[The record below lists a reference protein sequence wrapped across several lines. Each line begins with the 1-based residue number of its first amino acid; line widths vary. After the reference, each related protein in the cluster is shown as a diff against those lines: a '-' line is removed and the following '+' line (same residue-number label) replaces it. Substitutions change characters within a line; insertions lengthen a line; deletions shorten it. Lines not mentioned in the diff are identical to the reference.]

1 MNYFLHMKK
10 SLLYFLVAMT
20 MFVAIDAF
28 SANIST
34 KTYSVD
40 AFDAILVQDAIQV
53 VLKKS
58 NVSKVEVETE
68 QDYQEKVSVQV
79 SNKKLVL
86 KTKENKNSTVVKKSS
101 EIGTKVKVYVYYQSL
116 SEVFASGASSIAMQ
130 EAMTGEK
137 LLLILSSASTVN
149 FNGNLS
155 WLSVNCS
162 GASKCTISG
171 KYDKLNIQCNGASNI
186 NSNAA
191 IANSVDAQISGTSL
205 ANISAQKDLVINAS
219 GASHVKY
226 KTSQDTKVVTNI
238 AGASTATKI

>member
-1 MNYFLHMKK
+1 MKK
-10 SLLYFLVAMT
+10 SLLYFLLATT
-20 MFVAIDAF
+20 MLVAIDAF

-68 QDYQEKVSVQV
+68 QEYQENVSVQV

-86 KTKENKNSTVVKKSS
+86 KTKENKNSSVVKKSFES
-101 EIGTKVKVYVYYQSL
+101 RPKVKIYVHYQSL
-116 SEVFASGASSIAMQ
+116 SEVFASGASSVAMQ

-137 LLLILSSASTVN
+137 LLLILSGASRAN
-149 FNGNLS
+149 FSGNLS
-155 WLSVNCS
+155 WLSVNCT

-186 NSNAA
+186 NSNTA
-191 IANSVDAQISGTSL
+191 IANNVDAQISGASSV
-205 ANISAQKDLVINAS
+205 NISAQKDLVINAS

-238 AGASTATKI
+238 TGASTATKI